1 MVLRLSM
8 FLPSFSYPTCGRRWS
23 FAWAE
28 PKKTTEKR
36 NKLRLLCDVINDVS
50 LINRTSSESPW
61 SEVSGLRQTKC
72 GNHVV
77 ALWSK
82 MNKNLKNTLERHLVD
97 QFWWHIP
104 QKIGILLL
112 TSNPYTWPVY
122 MTCISWPIKGHQR
135 SKLGQIG
142 RINRNVFNIHLFR
155 LRYLDF
161 WLVRALEGVETS
173 RFMYISYYIRP
184 RVASK

>member
-1 MVLRLSM
+1 MNFLGFILLTSKDFFCRKSTLFLSKINT
-8 FLPSFSYPTCGRRWS
+8 FSYPTCSRRWS
-23 FAWAE
+23 IAWAE

-36 NKLRLLCDVINDVS
+36 NKLSLLCDVINDVS

-104 QKIGILLL
+104 QKIGILSLI
-112 TSNPYTWPVY
+112 SNPYT
-122 MTCISWPIKGHQR
+122 
-135 SKLGQIG
+135 LEA
-142 RINRNVFNIHLFR
+142 HLSYVR
-155 LRYLDF
+155 LSYFLLFLD
-161 WLVRALEGVETS
+161 A
-173 RFMYISYYIRP
+173 
-184 RVASK
+184 